1 MPGSARLCLIS
12 GLLVLGLAVFN
23 ALTAGAFTPA
33 LQRAEVLSGMA
44 AVGLSAGPGTPV
56 ATSAE

>member
-23 ALTAGAFTPA
+23 AVLECADESTRTWFGTGEMRSVLLT
-33 LQRAEVLSGMA
+33 RV
-44 AVGLSAGPGTPV
+44 
-56 ATSAE
+56 